1 MMTNFEIRREGNCVT
16 VAPATDVVASLVGE
30 LRPAMRDL
38 VRSGVRQMVLD
49 LGRAEMVDST
59 GIGLMLSAFNSI
71 SAAGGEFSVVGA
83 SREILELLRT
93 MRVQQHFPVSG
104 R

>member
-1 MMTNFEIRREGNCVT
+1 
-16 VAPATDVVASLVGE
+16 
-30 LRPAMRDL
+30 
-38 VRSGVRQMVLD
+38 
-49 LGRAEMVDST
+49 
-59 GIGLMLSAFNSI
+59 MLSAFNSI
-71 SAAGGEFSVVGA
+71 SAAGGGFSVVGA